1 MELEGIEPSA
11 IRCRVCSPHHA
22 SPGSLEGAVRLSA
35 KIIYLTAPPLLHP
48 SHSGFMAGVWSSC
61 FHKSHYTDKLT
72 EHRQSLRLG
81 TP

>member
-48 SHSGFMAGVWSSC
+48 SHSGFMAGVWSSG
-61 FHKSHYTDKLT
+61 FHKVITRTNHFGADPAK
-72 EHRQSLRLG
+72 
-81 TP
+81 